1 MSHVT
6 HMNESCVCDTYEWVI
21 SLINTHTHRD
31 DILLELPQLGAVYT
45 ATHCNTLLTWYD
57 CDTLQHTATHC
68 NTLQHTATHCN
79 TLLIWYGCNTL
90 QHTATHC
97 NTLQHTATRCSYD
110 IPSTYRLQMTISF
123 FFSFLGIFCI
133 HFQGG
138 FAFYGFILWHDVW
151 HLVTWYLT
159 FCDMMFDILWHDVWC
174 HIVTWCLTYCD
185 MMFDFIMWYSV
196 LLCLTYCIFYI
207 FWMVL

>member
-1 MSHVT
+1 
-6 HMNESCVCDTYEWVI
+6 MNESCVCDTYEWVI

-79 TLLIWYGCNTL
+79 TLLIWYPL
-90 QHTATHC
+90 YI
-97 NTLQHTATRCSYD
+97 S
-110 IPSTYRLQMTISF
+110 STNDNFLLF
-123 FFSFLGIFCI
+123 FFFGDFLYTFPGGFCI
-133 HFQGG
+133 
-138 FAFYGFILWHDVW
+138 LWFHI
-151 HLVTWYLT
+151 VTWCLT
-159 FCDMMFDILWHDVWC
+159 SCDMMFDILWHDVWC